1 MRLKSIIFKPDTL
14 PYIFDPMLSFDL
26 LLLLLLLLL
35 LVLLILS
42 TILLFASTAILFVV
56 KVSCS

>member
-14 PYIFDPMLSFDL
+14 PYIFDPMLSLDL

-35 LVLLILS
+35 MLLILS
-42 TILLFASTAILFVV
+42 AILLFASATILFVV
-56 KVSCS
+56 KVSYS